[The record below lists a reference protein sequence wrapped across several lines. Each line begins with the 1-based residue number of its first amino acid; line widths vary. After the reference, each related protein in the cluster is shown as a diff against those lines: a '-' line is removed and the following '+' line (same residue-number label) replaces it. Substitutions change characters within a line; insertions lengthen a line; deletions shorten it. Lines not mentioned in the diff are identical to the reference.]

1 MRQLLAILLVIVT
14 APLAAQAPVKNF
26 TLTDV
31 ATGHPVSLDQ
41 YASSAA
47 IVVLFTSNECPF
59 DSYYSDRIAKMITEY
74 QGKVQFLL
82 INSHLDPEESEEKM
96 KLKSSAWS
104 APYLADKDQ
113 LAMAALGAK
122 RSPEAFVLRHEKTH
136 FGVLYSGAI
145 DDNAQEPE
153 AVTQHHLR
161 NALDKILSGKHTGH
175 HQVRGAGC
183 TIRKK

>member
-1 MRQLLAILLVIVT
+1 MRPLLAILLIIVT
-14 APLAAQAPVKNF
+14 APLVAQAPVKNF
-26 TLTDV
+26 TLTEV
-31 ATGHPVSLDQ
+31 ATGHPISLDQ

-47 IVVLFTSNECPF
+47 IVVLFISNECPF
-59 DSYYSDRIAKMITEY
+59 DNYYRERIAKMITEY
-74 QGKVQFLL
+74 EGKVQFLL
-82 INSHLDPEESEEKM
+82 VNSHPEAEESEDKM
-96 KLKSSAWS
+96 KLKAWG

-113 LAMAALGAK
+113 VAMAALGAK

-136 FGVLYSGAI
+136 FVVLYSGAI

-161 NALDKILSGKHTGH
+161 NALDKILSGKQTGH

-183 TIRKK
+183 SIRKK